1 MYNTVY
7 YIYKKEIKMSTI
19 GNNINEKN
27 TLDSAS
33 PIEQEVPKHS
43 DSGVEQA
50 KKAGK
55 SFFQEVR
62 EGVTGK
68 GVDLFPNIP
77 VAQIQSIEV
86 ADKKIEELSSEKW
99 SKRCSALG
107 KFLVGALFTAAVIV
121 AAIAVANFVALILTP
136 ITLIPVI
143 GPIITGV
150 VSIAGGVAFGGLVM
164 QPVWHKLFKPAL
176 KDMRHASHLS
186 NEITRIEQRKE
197 ALQIA
202 SQSVPSASRTATDL
216 RKSQ

>member
-1 MYNTVY
+1 M
-7 YIYKKEIKMSTI
+7 
-19 GNNINEKN
+19 
-27 TLDSAS
+27 
-33 PIEQEVPKHS
+33 
-43 DSGVEQA
+43 
-50 KKAGK
+50 
-55 SFFQEVR
+55 
-62 EGVTGK
+62 
-68 GVDLFPNIP
+68 
-77 VAQIQSIEV
+77 
-86 ADKKIEELSSEKW
+86 
-99 SKRCSALG
+99 
-107 KFLVGALFTAAVIV
+107 GALFTAAVIV